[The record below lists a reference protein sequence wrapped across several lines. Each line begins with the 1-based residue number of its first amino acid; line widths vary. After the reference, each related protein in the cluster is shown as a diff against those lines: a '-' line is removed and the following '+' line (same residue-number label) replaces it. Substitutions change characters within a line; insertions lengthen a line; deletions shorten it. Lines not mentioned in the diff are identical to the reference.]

1 MGLIPDKDEQE
12 MVRRALDPKTVEAR
26 MLRQA
31 MASAS
36 NQVQEQVRSMLH
48 QMIDL
53 VPGQL
58 FRDIGRFHE
67 KFELKPTDDPG
78 HRLPDDVIKFRIK
91 FMREELQEYEEAVS
105 YSPTFDVINGNFDA
119 ELAFDA
125 LIDLVY
131 VALGTAY
138 LHRFPFNE
146 GWDRVQAANMK
157 KVRASGD
164 DDPLSKRK
172 HSKDVVK
179 PPGWVPPVLI
189 DLLDEKCPECK
200 GTGEVAQHVDAGCFD
215 YVFCDECQGTG
226 RRRSGAKAPPERP
239 A

>member
-1 MGLIPDKDEQE
+1 MGLVPDKDQQE

-26 MLRQA
+26 MLRQEIA
-31 MASAS
+31 NASD
-36 NQVQEQVRSMLH
+36 QVQEQVRSMLH
-48 QMIDL
+48 LMIDL

-67 KFELKPTDDPG
+67 KFELEPTGDPE
-78 HRLPDDVIKFRIK
+78 HRLPDDVLQFRIM
-91 FMREELQEYEEAVS
+91 FMYEELQEYVDAIGGTWCCPGVNVDPS
-105 YSPTFDVINGNFDA
+105 KFDV
-119 ELAFDA
+119 EKAFDA

-131 VALGTAY
+131 VALGTAF

-179 PPGWVPPVLI
+179 PPLWEPPILK
-189 DLLDEKCPECK
+189 DLL
-200 GTGEVAQHVDAGCFD
+200 
-215 YVFCDECQGTG
+215 
-226 RRRSGAKAPPERP
+226 
-239 A
+239 

>member
-1 MGLIPDKDEQE
+1 MRLIPDKDEQE
-12 MVRRALDPKTVEAR
+12 MMRRALDPKTVEAR
-26 MLRQA
+26 MLRQEIA
-31 MASAS
+31 NASD
-36 NQVQEQVRSMLH
+36 QVQEQVRSMLH

-78 HRLPDDVIKFRIK
+78 HRLPDDVLEFRIK
-91 FMREELQEYEEAVS
+91 FMFEELQEYVDAVGGS
-105 YSPTFDVINGNFDA
+105 YGCPNVSIDSAKFDA
-119 ELAFDA
+119 EEAFDA

-179 PPGWVPPVLI
+179 PPLWEPPILK
-189 DLLDEKCPECK
+189 DLL
-200 GTGEVAQHVDAGCFD
+200 
-215 YVFCDECQGTG
+215 
-226 RRRSGAKAPPERP
+226 
-239 A
+239 